1 MSDRSDFPSE
11 IRCPTGI
18 SEFSDKQETQDSE
31 FSDKFGMFSERFRS
45 AEIYD
50 WKLKS

>member
-1 MSDRSDFPSE
+1 MSVRSDFPSE
-11 IRCPTGI
+11 IRSPTGI

-31 FSDKFGMFSERFRS
+31 FSDKFGTISERFWN
-45 AEIYD
+45 AEKYD